1 MLALC
6 SQEEPSGAAAAR
18 RALERLVMAEPQV
31 ERRIA
36 AILAADMV
44 GFSRLMAQDEEA
56 TLAALNACRAVIEK
70 LVPPSRPRVR
80 QRRRQR
86 GRGVRK
92 RRRGGPGGARDPGGD
107 RRDQRRAAAPEMGP
121 VSDRRQPRRRHG
133 RPGQPARRR
142 RQRRRPPRSPG
153 RARRPLDLGQRLRS
167 GRGQVRP
174 GVRVHRPADPA
185 QLRALDPRLPL
196 APGQ

>member
-70 LVPPSRPRVR
+70 LVARHRGRVFGSAGDSAVAEFASAVEAVRAALEIQAAIAEINVGRPRPS
-80 QRRRQR
+80 
-86 GRGVRK
+86 GSSFGSASTSATSWSTGTTCSATASTLPPASK
-92 RRRGGPGGARDPGGD
+92 
-107 RRDQRRAAAPEMGP
+107 
-121 VSDRRQPRRRHG
+121 PR
-133 RPGQPARRR
+133 P
-142 RQRRRPPRSPG
+142 SPT
-153 RARRPLDLGQRLRS
+153 AS
-167 GRGQVRP
+167 
-174 GVRVHRPADPA
+174 
-185 QLRALDPRLPL
+185 
-196 APGQ
+196 